1 MGDAKGCQPFFYV
14 LAELVGHG
22 GVLYPQ
28 MNGADWLDHQKNS
41 LRFYF
46 YSKDHQ
52 PIHIHVENADGE
64 AKFEI
69 KPDVKL
75 VYNKGLKNKDLRLAE
90 SIIEENRE
98 NFIEQ
103 WENVFSKM

>member
-1 MGDAKGCQPFFYV
+1 MPTLLILFG
-14 LAELVGHG
+14 
-22 GVLYPQ
+22 
-28 MNGADWLDHQKNS
+28 

-46 YSKDHQ
+46 YVNDHQ
-52 PIHIHVENADGE
+52 PIHVHVENADGE
-64 AKFEI
+64 AKFELET
-69 KPDVKL
+69 DVKL

-103 WENVFSKM
+103 WKKVFSKI

>member
-1 MGDAKGCQPFFYV
+1 MPTLLILFG
-14 LAELVGHG
+14 
-22 GVLYPQ
+22 
-28 MNGADWLDHQKNS
+28 

-46 YSKDHQ
+46 YSGDHQ

-64 AKFEI
+64 AKFELENEVRI
-69 KPDVKL
+69 

-103 WENVFSKM
+103 WKNIFSKI